1 MIENNH
7 LTSLLVSSQL
17 PEFVRDDPNYQNFS
31 LFLKA
36 YYEWLEQEKQVTNRT
51 KNIPSYMD
59 IDNTLDEF
67 IDYYYNEFLNYFPKD
82 ILADKTK
89 VAKIAKELY
98 QSKGTPA
105 SYEFLFRVLYDS
117 PVDFFF
123 TKDAVLKASDGVW
136 YVSKALN
143 LATADLNFLDIKQY
157 QVFGETSKA
166 IATIENSIFD
176 GKKIVIYISNIQRS
190 FQSGEI
196 IRIIDSNNQLV
207 TVNNVGLR
215 SKIVGQVNE
224 VRINNNNRGLLY
236 KAGDP
241 VVISGGLNSPT
252 GLSASAVIGAV
263 TKGSL
268 QNIRVLNGGYGYQIS
283 PNTVINISGTS
294 GAAAEISGMDPNP
307 RRTSNIALVPINTIM
322 NQASIKLNANN
333 YNFSANARANLSCSL
348 ANAFSYLTLTA
359 YPISAVILN
368 NAGSG
373 LEEAPT
379 IAAESYYATDN
390 AAVIGNIRSLGILAP
405 IQVTNAGVNY
415 HANDRIIFTGGSGS
429 GANAIVNTVNAN
441 GSITSIQFVPFNP
454 AFNFT
459 PLGGSGYRAT
469 GLPTVAVQ
477 SSTGSNASIYVPGI
491 CGDGAEFVTTVDRI
505 GSISYVTVTDPG
517 ADYISVPDVSLK
529 VQDLAVANV
538 SITNLPQKGDLV
550 YQGTNLESATYFATV
565 DSITPL
571 YPLPNPT
578 NSVFTLRVFN
588 YNQKPN
594 ASLPLKIDSRG
605 ISYNLTNQYNTYNPA
620 SRYDSTGV
628 LNYGDGT
635 AKANAIF
642 TNGLVS
648 GEGKYIGTRGQLS
661 SFDVLQNEEYNNYT
675 YVITLEKE
683 IEKYRNIVNNLLH
696 PTGTKMLGRYVLND
710 ANTLN
715 FAADSAAKFGHTLA
729 YYTGNPASSATITSD
744 FNNASNNII
753 KFYGLSGA
761 NLENIIFP
769 NSTIRLTTSNNIT
782 FQTEVLS
789 VVDGS
794 SNTIIA
800 KDNVWLTFANVAYVT
815 ANAGS
820 NVINITTLTGSYD
833 IINNGE
839 YSDDN
844 SHLKDIVFAG
854 DNVLV
859 ANNTQRQVTRVDY
872 AAGKIYVNPVLA
884 NAVNSL
890 ISVNRTFTT
899 SNIQIFGPL
908 GTQYFTEIT
917 DELGNSLITENGS
930 LILLG

>member
-17 PEFVRDDPNYQNFS
+17 PEHVRDTPEYANFV

-51 KNIPSYMD
+51 KNIPSYKD

-67 IDYYYNEFLNYFPKD
+67 IDYFYNQFLNYFPKD

-105 SYEFLFRVLYDS
+105 SYEFLFRVLYNS

-143 LATADLNFLDIKQY
+143 LATDDLNFLGIKRY

-176 GKKIVIYISNIQRS
+176 GQKIVIYISNIQRS
-190 FQSGEI
+190 FLSGEI
-196 IRIIDSNNQLV
+196 IRIVDSDNQLV
-207 TVNNVGLR
+207 TINNVELR
-215 SKIVGQVNE
+215 SKIVGQ
-224 VRINNNNRGLLY
+224 INDVTINRNARGLLY

-241 VVISGGLNSPT
+241 VAISGGLNSPT
-252 GLSASAVIGAV
+252 GLGASAVVGAV

-268 QNIRVLNGGYGYQIS
+268 QNIRVLSGGFGYQIS
-283 PNTVINISGTS
+283 PNTVINISGNS

-322 NQASIKLNANN
+322 NQASFAIGANN
-333 YNFSANARANLSCSL
+333 YNFATAANANTSL

-373 LEEAPT
+373 LEVPPAIT
-379 IAAESYYATDN
+379 AESYYPTDN

-415 HANDRIIFTGGSGS
+415 AANDRIIFTGGSGS
-429 GANAIVNTVNAN
+429 GANAVVNTVNAN
-441 GSITSIQFVPFNP
+441 GSITSIQFVPFDP

-469 GLPTVAVQ
+469 GLPTVTVQ
-477 SSTGSNASIYVPGI
+477 SATGSNASIYVPGI
-491 CGDGAEFVTTVDRI
+491 CGDGAEFVTTVDRV
-505 GSISYVTVTDPG
+505 GSISYITVTNPG
-517 ADYISVPDVSLK
+517 ADYISVPEVSLK
-529 VQDLAVANV
+529 VQDIAVANV
-538 SITNLPQKGDLV
+538 SISNLPQKGDLV
-550 YQGTNLESATYFATV
+550 YQGASLETSTYSATV
-565 DSITPL
+565 DSITSL

-578 NSVFTLRVFN
+578 NSIFSLRVFN
-588 YNQKPN
+588 YNQSPN
-594 ASLPLKIDSRG
+594 YSLPLKIDERN
-605 ISYNLTNQYNTYNPA
+605 ISYNITNQYNTFNPA

-661 SFDVLQNEEYNNYT
+661 SFDVLQNEDYNNYT
-675 YVITLEKE
+675 YVLTVEKE
-683 IEKYRNIVNNLLH
+683 IEKYRNIIMDLLH
-696 PTGTKMLGRYVLND
+696 PTGTKVLGRYVLNN
-710 ANTLN
+710 ANNLN
-715 FAADSAAKFGHTLA
+715 FIADTAAKSGHTLG
-729 YYTGNPASSATITSD
+729 YYTGNPGSYATMTTD
-744 FNNASNNII
+744 WDNASNNII
-753 KFYGLSGA
+753 NFYGLSGA
-761 NLENIIFP
+761 NLESIIFS
-769 NSTIRLTTSNNIT
+769 NSTIRLINANGNSILS
-782 FQTEVLS
+782 EVLS
-789 VVDGS
+789 VSGGNA
-794 SNTIIA
+794 NTVTL
-800 KDNVWLTFANVAYVT
+800 KDNTWLTFANVASVIA
-815 ANAGS
+815 ANTS
-820 NVINITTLTGSYD
+820 NVININTLTGTYD
-833 IINNGE
+833 AMNNGDYTNPLNPLE
-839 YSDDN
+839 
-844 SHLKDIVFAG
+844 DIVYVG
-854 DNVLV
+854 DIVLV
-859 ANNTQRQVTRVDY
+859 ANNMQRVVTRVDY
-872 AAGKIYVNPVLA
+872 ASGKIYISPVLTA
-884 NAVNSL
+884 SGNGL
-890 ISVNRTFTT
+890 MSVKRTFSTT
-899 SNIQIFGPL
+899 DIKIFGPL

-917 DELGNSLITENGS
+917 DEFGNSLITEDGS

>member
-7 LTSLLVSSQL
+7 LTSLLIPSQL
-17 PEFVRDDPNYQNFS
+17 PEFVRDDPDYSNFV
-31 LFLKA
+31 LFLQA
-36 YYEWLEQEKQVTNRT
+36 YYEWMEENKQVTDRT
-51 KNIPSYMD
+51 KNISNYMD

-67 IDYYYNEFLNYFPKD
+67 IDYFYNEFLNYFPKD
-82 ILADKTK
+82 ILGDKTK

-105 SYEFLFRVLYDS
+105 SYEFLFRVLYNS

-123 TKDAVLKASDGVW
+123 TKDAVLKASDGIW
-136 YVSKALN
+136 YISKSLN
-143 LATADLNFLDIKQY
+143 LETSDLNFLDVKQY
-157 QVFGETSKA
+157 QVFGETSKS
-166 IATIENSIFD
+166 IATIENSVFD
-176 GKKIVIYISNIQRS
+176 GKKIILYISNIQRS

-196 IRIIDSNNQLV
+196 VRIVDSNKQLV
-207 TVNNVGLR
+207 TINNVELR

-224 VRINNNNRGLLY
+224 VVIDKNNKGLLY

-252 GLSASAVIGAV
+252 GHGASASISSV

-268 QNIRVLNGGYGYQIS
+268 QNIRVLSGGYGYQVS
-283 PNTVINISGTS
+283 PNTTIGISGTS
-294 GAAAEISGMDPNP
+294 GAAAYVSGMDPNP
-307 RRTSNIALVPINTIM
+307 AKTANIALVPINTIM
-322 NQASIKLNANN
+322 NQASKTIGANN
-333 YNFSANARANLSCSL
+333 YNFAHVANANTSL
-348 ANAFSYLTLTA
+348 ANAFSYLTLTT
-359 YPISAVILN
+359 YPISAVILT

-373 LEEAPT
+373 LEAPPT
-379 IAAESYYATDN
+379 ITADSYYATDN

-405 IQVTNAGVNY
+405 IQVTDAGVNY

-441 GSITSIQFVPFNP
+441 GSITSVKYVPFSQS
-454 AFNFT
+454 FNFT
-459 PLGGSGYRAT
+459 PLGGSGYRTT
-469 GLPTVAVQ
+469 GLPTVTVQ

-491 CGDGAEFVTTVDRI
+491 LGDGAQFVTTVDRV
-505 GSISYVTVTDPG
+505 GSISSIIVTDPG
-517 ADYISVPDVSLK
+517 ADYISVPNVSLK
-529 VQDLAVANV
+529 IQDLAVANV
-538 SITNLPQKGDLV
+538 SINNLPQKGDLI
-550 YQGTNLESATYFATV
+550 YQGTNLQSATYFATV
-565 DSITPL
+565 DSIAPL
-571 YPLPNPT
+571 YPLPDST
-578 NSVFTLRVFN
+578 QSVYTLRVFN

-594 ASLPLKIDSRG
+594 YSQALKIDSKG
-605 ISYNLTNQYNTYNPA
+605 ISYNLTNRYNTVNTA

-628 LNYGDGT
+628 IIYGDGT
-635 AKANAIF
+635 AKANAVF

-648 GEGKYIGTRGQLS
+648 GQGKYIGTRGQLS

-675 YVITLEKE
+675 YVITVEKE
-683 IEKYRNIVNNLLH
+683 IEKYRNIIYNLLH
-696 PTGTKMLGRYVLND
+696 PTGTKLLGRYVLND
-710 ANTLN
+710 ANNLN
-715 FAADSAAKFGHTLA
+715 FLVDTAAKSGHTLG
-729 YYTGNPASSATITSD
+729 YYTGNPGSYATITTD

-769 NSTIRLTTSNNIT
+769 NSTVRLTTSNNIT
-782 FQTEVLS
+782 FQSEVIS

-794 SNTIIA
+794 SNTVVV
-800 KDNVWLTFANVAYVT
+800 KDNVWLTFANVAYIT

-820 NVINITTLTGSYD
+820 NVINITSLTGSYD
-833 IINNGE
+833 IINNGK
-839 YSDDN
+839 YTDDN

-854 DNVLV
+854 DNVLI

-884 NAVNSL
+884 NAAHSL
-890 ISVNRTFTT
+890 ISVNRTFST

-908 GTQYFTEIT
+908 GTQYFTQIT
-917 DELGNSLITENGS
+917 DELGNSLITENGN